1 MKKEEIVGRR
11 SKEMVVVGL
20 LLAQKV
26 LQGGK
31 LDRKE
36 SVVKRSERAEQ

>member
-11 SKEMVVVGL
+11 SKEMVVGL